1 MRWLK
6 SRWSMRKTGNS
17 LRTHIKIKQQGMTK
31 ALQIIIGTIGYIT
44 ISTIGLLVLINIV
57 K

>member
-17 LRTHIKIKQQGMTK
+17 LRTHIKINQQVMTK

-44 ISTIGLLVLINIV
+44 ISIIGLLVLINIV